1 MQQPLLGGRYQVI
14 RRLGSGGFS
23 RTFLVAD
30 RHLPNHPHC
39 VLKQLKLPH
48 QDTGTLEMARRL
60 FDTEARVMYQLSHHP
75 QVPTLLAHFEENR
88 EFYLA
93 QEYIEGQ
100 PLNHQIKEG
109 DPWPETR
116 VIALLQEL
124 LDILAFVHAQQV
136 IHRDI
141 KPANLIRRRQDGRLV
156 LIDFGAVK
164 QVSTAP
170 LVDPETGAT
179 NLTVSIGTQGYMP
192 NEQYAGKPRFSS
204 DVYAVGM
211 LGIRALTGIH
221 PKHIDEDPHTSEL
234 AWQNHAPQVSP
245 ELAAV
250 LDRMV
255 RYDFRDRYPTAAEAL
270 AALQQVASPPLE
282 MCTAVASVAM
292 PWATAAAEPT
302 AADRGTA
309 LTVSSMAAPITGLG
323 RALAVASRLREA
335 PAPSAPAVLLPP
347 ATDPDSTALL
357 PVILDPATPQQ
368 APKRRTWR
376 VPLLLGG
383 MVGALASTAAFWH
396 SGALSSLGPLENGM
410 AATSLRSA
418 PVPPLP
424 VNLSPLLP
432 PQEQAVYLSDLADQ
446 RLVDRRYPD
455 ALDLYDQAIAL
466 KPDHAT
472 AHLGRC
478 KALMGLNRPADALVA
493 CNDALA
499 YRSYFPEALRSQ
511 GNALEQQGNLLAALA
526 LYEDTTRQM
535 PALFEGWLD
544 RGRALQKLGRSAE
557 ALQALNQAIL
567 RNRNSAEAWA
577 VRGQAN
583 WTLNRYD
590 QALIALD
597 KALQLDPD
605 QPEARRLREQAR
617 QVLGR

>member
-30 RHLPNHPHC
+30 LHRPNHPQC
-39 VLKQLKLPH
+39 VIKQLKLPH

-75 QVPTLLAHFEENR
+75 QVPTLLAHFEEKR

-100 PLNHQIKEG
+100 TLDRQIKEG
-109 DPWPETR
+109 DPWPQER
-116 VIALLQEL
+116 VMALLEEL
-124 LDILAFVHAQQV
+124 LAILAFVHAQQV

-141 KPANLIRRRQDGRLV
+141 KPANLIRRRDGRLV

-164 QVSTAP
+164 QVSNAP
-170 LVDPETGAT
+170 AVDPETGAT

-234 AWQNHAPQVSP
+234 AWQDHAPGVSTG
-245 ELAAV
+245 LAAV

-270 AALQQVASPPLE
+270 AALHHLDRNLAPLPLLLPAGE
-282 MCTAVASVAM
+282 GGKANLVPESTLIPTSASVPVVVDPDSMAI
-292 PWATAAAEPT
+292 
-302 AADRGTA
+302 DSTA
-309 LTVSSMAAPITGLG
+309 LDAATLGAMALD
-323 RALAVASRLREA
+323 
-335 PAPSAPAVLLPP
+335 PA
-347 ATDPDSTALL
+347 DPDSTALL
-357 PVILDPATPQQ
+357 PATAAPPQRDR
-368 APKRRTWR
+368 KRRTWR
-376 VPLLLGG
+376 LPLLVGG
-383 MVGALASTAAFWH
+383 IVGSLATTMATASWH
-396 SGALSSLGPLENGM
+396 SDTLSSLGPQNLIPEFLQL
-410 AATSLRSA
+410 SR
-418 PVPPLP
+418 VPALP
-424 VNLSPLLP
+424 TDLSPLLP
-432 PQEQAVYLSDLADQ
+432 PEEQAVHLSEVADQ
-446 RLVDRRYPD
+446 WMVDRRYLD
-455 ALDLYDQAIAL
+455 ALALYDQAVVLRA
-466 KPDHAT
+466 DYAT

-499 YRSYFPEALRSQ
+499 YRSYYPEALRSQ

-526 LYEDTTRQM
+526 LYEGTTRQM

-544 RGRALQKLGRSAE
+544 QGRVLQKLGRSAE

-583 WTLNRYD
+583 WTLNRHD

-597 KALQLDPD
+597 KALQLDPE
-605 QPEARRLREQAR
+605 QPEAKRLRAQAR
-617 QVLGR
+617 QMLGR